1 MQILKNRLLDEGI
14 TENYKRIASVEIFI
28 IIFLFLFFSLHLLLN
43 TGFFTPKFE
52 SSNFLILYGLLFLN
66 LGTILLRLKFNSKN
80 STRPLR
86 MLSNILTATGLLI
99 IFLSLPFDPD
109 KFGEVIPFIGGF
121 LSELLVMNIIGEFSL
136 LVFVFL
142 LLIFLFTIFGI
153 YDAILIY
160 LMNRNMNF
168 ESSVENSNNNR
179 NENSS

>member
-1 MQILKNRLLDEGI
+1 MQLLKNRLLEDGI
-14 TENYKRIASVEIFI
+14 TDNYRRIASIEI
-28 IIFLFLFFSLHLLLN
+28 IILVLFFIFFSLHILLN
-43 TGFFTPKFE
+43 TGFFTSKFE
-52 SSNFLILYGLLFLN
+52 SSNFLILYGLLSLN

-99 IFLSLPFDPD
+99 LFLNLPFDPN
-109 KFGEVIPFIGGF
+109 KFGDVIPFIGAL
-121 LSELLVMNIIGEFSL
+121 LSELLVMNVLGEFSV

-142 LLIFLFTIFGI
+142 FLIFSFTIFGI

-160 LMNRNMNF
+160 LMNRSMNF
-168 ESSVENSNNNR
+168 EGSFDNNNNR